1 MQSTA
6 LRVLT
11 AASWLMALSPGCGD
25 SDSSSS
31 GNEDAAPTPPVPP
44 TSPPGRKCGTGAPS
58 ITLGQ
63 DHPFTPLAAPVL
75 PIQTGS
81 QGGFHLEVSLRVT
94 GPLDPNETD
103 VRLEVWT
110 GDWKLSSHVNTATLL
125 GTLVPDVCD
134 YDVARLVLVDE
145 LGMLLSPDRVQALPG
160 TEVELR
166 VRLQSAPG
174 EVADTFQV
182 TLGDINAGS
191 VTWDA
196 GVFR

>member
-1 MQSTA
+1 MQSPSLPA
-6 LRVLT
+6 LVL
-11 AASWLMALSPGCGD
+11 APLLVALSAGCAD
-25 SDSSSS
+25 PESSPPVE
-31 GNEDAAPTPPVPP
+31 EDAAPTPPVPP

-58 ITLGQ
+58 IALGQ
-63 DHPFTPLAAPVL
+63 DHPFTPLTAPVL

-81 QGGFHLEVSLRVT
+81 QGGFHLEVSLRAT
-94 GPLDPNETD
+94 GPLDPNDTD
-103 VRLEVWT
+103 VRLEVWN

-160 TEVELR
+160 AEVELR
-166 VRLQSAPG
+166 VRLTSAPG
-174 EVADTFQV
+174 EVVDTFAV

-191 VTWDA
+191 GTGDA
-196 GVFR
+196 GVFQ

>member
-1 MQSTA
+1 MKPSTLRA
-6 LRVLT
+6 LVF
-11 AASWLMALSPGCGD
+11 APFVFGSSPGCGEPE
-25 SDSSSS
+25 SSPSVE
-31 GNEDAAPTPPVPP
+31 GDAAPTPPVPP
-44 TSPPGRKCGTGAPS
+44 TSPPGRKCGTGTPS
-58 ITLGQ
+58 IALGQ
-63 DHPFTPLAAPVL
+63 DHPFTPLTAPVL

-103 VRLEVWT
+103 VRLELWN

-145 LGMLLSPDRVQALPG
+145 LGMLLPPDRVQALPG

-166 VRLQSAPG
+166 VRLTSAPG
-174 EVADTFQV
+174 EVADTFAV

-191 VTWDA
+191 STGDA
-196 GVFR
+196 GVFQ